1 VITQSMIERPYNIE
15 LRPSTPINHHNMAGI
30 IGKNAIIYHP
40 TTYIVRSDKVCYVT
54 DAENIRGALLHMLEN
69 LKLPEN
75 DQPVYQRLAEAI
87 GEQIAKNALT
97 EGDRLPPHREIARE
111 VGVNV
116 TTVTR
121 AISILQ
127 QRGLIEARPGR
138 GTVVASRNADGASF
152 KSAPS
157 DEAGFI
163 DLSVNRPATSAYLE
177 TLAGLSPRLAKDR
190 RFSALRDYHPPEGPA
205 WARSAVAAWMEG
217 VAGEGD
223 ASRIVLTDGAQ
234 HALSCVLRAIAQ
246 RGDIIL
252 ADAITYQG
260 IGALCRSQELE
271 LRGLPM
277 DRGGM
282 RPDAFEAACINW
294 RPRAVFLVPTLHNPT
309 TITLSEER
317 RRALAAIA
325 RRHNVLIIED
335 DVYRSLADDAKPS
348 FASLEPELTIHISG
362 LSKSIAPG
370 MRYGFVVAPRAL
382 LGHVAT
388 ALRIDCWSINPLTAL
403 IATSILE
410 DGSAIRMIE
419 MQRVELRVRQTIL
432 RETLSSFDVQT
443 DETSPHAWLHLPEPW
458 RDIAFARACRQRGV
472 GVLPTEAFAIGRDTS
487 THAVRIHLG
496 AAPTAAEL
504 KHALSVIA
512 ELLTL
517 GHLEVTAAI

>member
-1 VITQSMIERPYNIE
+1 
-15 LRPSTPINHHNMAGI
+15 
-30 IGKNAIIYHP
+30 
-40 TTYIVRSDKVCYVT
+40 
-54 DAENIRGALLHMLEN
+54 MLDN

-75 DQPVYQRLAEAI
+75 DLPVYQRLAEAI
-87 GEQIAKNALT
+87 GERIAKNELA
-97 EGDRLPPHREIARE
+97 EGDRLPPQRDIARA

-138 GTVVASRNADGASF
+138 GTVVCSRTSENNSF
-152 KSAPS
+152 RSAPS

-163 DLSVNRPATSAYLE
+163 DLSVNRPATSAYLDA
-177 TLAGLSPRLAKDR
+177 LAGLSPRLAKDR

-205 WARSAVAAWMEG
+205 WAREAIAVWMKD

-223 ASRIVLTDGAQ
+223 AGRVVLTDGAQ
-234 HALSCVLRAIAQ
+234 HGLSCVLRAIAQ
-246 RGDIIL
+246 RGDVIL

-260 IGALCRSQELE
+260 IGALCRSQELD

-282 RPDAFEAACINW
+282 RPDAFENACVNW

-317 RRALAAIA
+317 RHALATIA

-335 DVYRSLADDAKPS
+335 DVYRSLHDGPAVS
-348 FASLEPELTIHISG
+348 FANLEPELTIHISG
-362 LSKSIAPG
+362 FSKSIAPG
-370 MRYGFVVAPRAL
+370 LRYGFVIAPRAL

-403 IATSILE
+403 VATSILE
-410 DGSAIRMIE
+410 DGSAKRMIE
-419 MQRVELRVRQTIL
+419 SQREELRLRQSVL
-432 RETLSSFDVQT
+432 RDVLSPFDVQT
-443 DETSPHAWLHLPEPW
+443 HETSPHAWLHLPEPW
-458 RDIAFARACRQRGV
+458 RDVAFARACRQRGV
-472 GVLPTEAFAIGRDTS
+472 GVLPMEAFAIGRDIS
-487 THAVRIHLG
+487 IHAVRIHLG
-496 AAPTAAEL
+496 AAPSAIEL
-504 KHALSVIA
+504 KQALSTIA
-512 ELLTL
+512 ELLKHGRLDLSAT
-517 GHLEVTAAI
+517 V